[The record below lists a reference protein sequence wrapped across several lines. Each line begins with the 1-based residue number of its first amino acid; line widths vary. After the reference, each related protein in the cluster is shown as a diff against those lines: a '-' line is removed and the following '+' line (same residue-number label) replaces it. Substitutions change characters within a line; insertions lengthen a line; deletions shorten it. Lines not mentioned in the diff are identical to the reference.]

1 VSERSPTG
9 RFLRGA
15 GVAVAALAAAF
26 SLPLVLSD
34 YTIGLLALWLP
45 LVILAISLD
54 LLWGENRIVSFGQG
68 AFFAGGGYVA
78 GLLLKGPAADTTG
91 VNYELLG
98 VGSGASTFDEVIEV
112 LSSPAVAGIPILVFP
127 LAVLI
132 CGLVG
137 WLVGAAVFRTGSVEI
152 YAPLITLGVGVVAA
166 TAFLSIPEIGGSNG
180 LSGIPAFTQEL
191 APGSQSA
198 IYLFNLTWV
207 AVIYLSYWL
216 FRSSRLGRLWR
227 ASGDDPVRLEALG
240 VPVQRL
246 RGAGFAVS
254 CGLAGLAGA
263 LYAGSSGFVSAELA
277 GVIFSVQ
284 ALIWVAVGGP
294 GLFLGPLL
302 GVMAVKLGENFL
314 SERLEESW
322 QLLLGLLLIAVVL
335 VAPKGL
341 AGLPDTVR
349 GLISRTSRIERGT
362 SQIEARRT

>member
-1 VSERSPTG
+1 MI
-9 RFLRGA
+9 
-15 GVAVAALAAAF
+15 AALALAF
-26 SLPLVLSD
+26 SLPLFLSD
-34 YTIGLLALWLP
+34 YAIGLVALWLP
-45 LVILAISLD
+45 LVVLAISID

-98 VGSGASTFDEVIEV
+98 TGGGGGSTFDEVIKA
-112 LSSPAVAGIPILVFP
+112 LSSPSIAGIPILVFP
-127 LAVLI
+127 LAILA
-132 CGLVG
+132 CGLIG

-152 YAPLITLGVGVVAA
+152 YAPLITLGVGVVAG
-166 TAFLSIPEIGGSNG
+166 TVFLSIPEIGGSNG
-180 LSGIPAFTQEL
+180 LSGIPAYTREL

-198 IYLFNLTWV
+198 IYLFNLIWV
-207 AVIYLSYWL
+207 SVVYLGYWL

-240 VPVQRL
+240 VPVRRL

-263 LYAGSSGFVSAELA
+263 LYAGSAGFVSAELA

-294 GLFLGPLL
+294 GLLFGPLL
-302 GVMAVKLGENFL
+302 GVMAIKLGENFL
-314 SERLEESW
+314 SERLQESW

-341 AGLPDTVR
+341 AGLPATVR
-349 GLISRTSRIERGT
+349 ELIGRLSQIEGKT

>member
-1 VSERSPTG
+1 VSSQGPIS
-9 RFLRGA
+9 
-15 GVAVAALAAAF
+15 ALARPGWGGGALLLIAIA
-26 SLPLVLSD
+26 LPLLLSE
-34 YTIGLLALWLP
+34 YAIGLVALWLP
-45 LVILAISLD
+45 LVVLAISID

-68 AFFAGGGYVA
+68 AFFAGGGYIA

-98 VGSGASTFDEVIEV
+98 VGGGGSSTFDDVIKA
-112 LSSPAVAGIPILVFP
+112 LSSPAIAGVPILVFP
-127 LAVLI
+127 LAVLA

-166 TAFLSIPEIGGSNG
+166 TVFLDVPQIGGSNG
-180 LSGIPAFTQEL
+180 LSGIPAFTRQL
-191 APGSQSA
+191 SPGSQSA

-207 AVIYLSYWL
+207 AIVYLGYWL

-246 RGAGFAVS
+246 RSAGFAVS

-294 GLFLGPLL
+294 GLLFGPLL
-302 GVMAVKLGENFL
+302 GVMAIKLGENFL
-314 SERLEESW
+314 SERLQESW

-335 VAPKGL
+335 IAPKGL
-341 AGLPDTVR
+341 AGVPATVR
-349 GLISRTSRIERGT
+349 GLLSRP
-362 SQIEARRT
+362 SQIGVRRT

>member
-1 VSERSPTG
+1 MPV
-9 RFLRGA
+9 
-15 GVAVAALAAAF
+15 ALAAAF
-26 SLPLVLSD
+26 SLPLFLSE
-34 YTIGLLALWLP
+34 YSIGLLALWLP
-45 LVILAISLD
+45 LVVLAISID

-98 VGSGASTFDEVIEV
+98 VGGGETSSFDRAIEA
-112 LSSPAVAGIPILVFP
+112 LSSPAIAGIPILVFP
-127 LAVLI
+127 LAVLV

-137 WLVGAAVFRTGSVEI
+137 WLVGAAIFRTGSVEI

-166 TAFLSIPEIGGSNG
+166 TVFLGTPEIGGSNG
-180 LSGIPAFTQEL
+180 LSGIPAFTREIS
-191 APGSQSA
+191 PGSQSA
-198 IYLFNLTWV
+198 IYLFNLSWV
-207 AVIYLSYWL
+207 AIVYLGYWL
-216 FRSSRLGRLWR
+216 FRSTRYGRLWR

-240 VPVQRL
+240 IPVQRL
-246 RGAGFAVS
+246 RCAGFAAS

-263 LYAGSSGFVSAELA
+263 LYAGSAGFVSAELA

-294 GLFLGPLL
+294 GLLLGPLL
-302 GVMAVKLGENFL
+302 GVMAIKLGENFL
-314 SERLEESW
+314 SERLQESW

-341 AGLPDTVR
+341 AGLPTTIR
-349 GLISRTSRIERGT
+349 GAIARTRRTEVTT

>member
-1 VSERSPTG
+1 VSERVRS
-9 RFLRGA
+9 RRLLRDG
-15 GVAVAALAAAF
+15 GVALALLAVALA
-26 SLPLVLSD
+26 LPLFLSD
-34 YTIGLLALWLP
+34 YSIGLLALWLP
-45 LVILAISLD
+45 LVLLAIGID

-98 VGSGASTFDEVIEV
+98 VAGGGSSTFDEVV
-112 LSSPAVAGIPILVFP
+112 DALSAPAVAGVPVLAFP
-127 LAVLI
+127 LAVLA

-137 WLVGAAVFRTGSVEI
+137 WLVGAAVFRTGSAEI

-166 TAFLSIPEIGGSNG
+166 TVFLSLPAIGGSNG
-180 LSGIPAFTQEL
+180 LSGIPPFTREIS
-191 APGSQSA
+191 PDSQSA
-198 IYLFNLTWV
+198 VYLFNLTWV
-207 AVIYLSYWL
+207 AAVYVCYWR
-216 FRSSRLGRLWR
+216 FRSSRFGRLWR

-246 RGAGFAVS
+246 RAAGFAVS

-294 GLFLGPLL
+294 GLLFGPAL
-302 GVMAVKLGENFL
+302 GVIAIKLGENFL
-314 SERLEESW
+314 SERLQESW

-335 VAPKGL
+335 IAPRGL
-341 AGLPDTVR
+341 AGLPATVR
-349 GLISRTSRIERGT
+349 ELIYKP
-362 SQIEARRT
+362 SQIGARGS